1 MEEVSEVKIPAF
13 TPSDPSMW
21 FTMLESTFEI
31 AAPKPITT
39 SRTKYNH
46 CFVSLSS
53 EIAMSAQNL
62 IILPDKTDPYAQFKS
77 EIISRCGENKTREL
91 LVGEQLSDR

>member
-31 AAPKPITT
+31 AVPKPITT
-39 SRTKYNH
+39 FRTKYNH
-46 CFVSLSS
+46 CFVSLPS
-53 EIAMSAQNL
+53 ETAMSVRD
-62 IILPDKTDPYAQFKS
+62 IIISPEKTDPYAQLKS
-77 EIISRCGENKTREL
+77 EIISRCGENKTQEL
-91 LVGEQLSDR
+91 LVG